1 MYFVYNKVKE
11 WIVWLQQFKSGGN
24 SHVIC
29 IPKSLLDSLGMH
41 ENDRVELIP
50 SAEGFTIKKIKAP
63 QHRTLEERLVEFY
76 GKPVE
81 NIASVCNEKEVDW
94 GIAKRTEIW

>member
-1 MYFVYNKVKE
+1 MVTTIQK
-11 WIVWLQQFKSGGN
+11 WGN

-50 SAEGFTIKKIKAP
+50 SAEGFTIKKNQSTA
-63 QHRTLEERLVEFY
+63 
-76 GKPVE
+76 
-81 NIASVCNEKEVDW
+81 A
-94 GIAKRTEIW
+94 

>member
-1 MYFVYNKVKE
+1 MVTTIQK
-11 WIVWLQQFKSGGN
+11 WGN
-24 SHVIC
+24 SHGIC

-41 ENDRVELIP
+41 ENDCVELIP

-63 QHRTLEERLVEFY
+63 QHRTLKERLVDFY

-94 GIAKRTEIW
+94 GISKRTEIW